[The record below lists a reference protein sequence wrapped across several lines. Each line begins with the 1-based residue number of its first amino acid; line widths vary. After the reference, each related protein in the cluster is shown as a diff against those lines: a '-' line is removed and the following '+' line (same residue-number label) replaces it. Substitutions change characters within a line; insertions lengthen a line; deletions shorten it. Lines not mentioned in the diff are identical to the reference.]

1 MSNLE
6 NKPFHTSDTPLAVYL
21 IIGGIE
27 LTELNT
33 STFPAIFR
41 FTPDSN
47 GKINDLIAKWGAAFQ
62 GKGEAT
68 GDCVAF
74 FRTYRSFIRKIKD
87 AQIPYNPQKS

>member
-1 MSNLE
+1 MNNLK

-21 IIGGIE
+21 VINGIQ
-27 LTELNT
+27 LNKIDT
-33 STFPAIFR
+33 SLFPVVFR
-41 FTPDSN
+41 FTPDSD
-47 GKINDLIAKWGAAFQ
+47 GKINDLISKWDAAFQ

-87 AQIPYNPQKS
+87 AQIPYNPQQI